1 MLLPP
6 AQERRKIHAHPAHEH
21 TEHAGPFALRGSSR
35 SRSHLYLDQGVSPIV
50 GHVCTCWFKS
60 PATGLSAHIGRGA
73 ARSRSMQL
81 DDALCQINAGHR
93 DVVQEPV
100 ASLTYDNRTFSGSD
114 GLAPVKPP

>member
-1 MLLPP
+1 
-6 AQERRKIHAHPAHEH
+6 
-21 TEHAGPFALRGSSR
+21 
-35 SRSHLYLDQGVSPIV
+35 
-50 GHVCTCWFKS
+50 
-60 PATGLSAHIGRGA
+60 
-73 ARSRSMQL
+73 MQL